1 MAVRVQHHK
10 LEVAKTTINT
20 KIESDDPE
28 DNPNP
33 INQYV
38 LKSIVSKIDTLEDI
52 NKNL

>member
-1 MAVRVQHHK
+1 MVVRVHHLK
-10 LEVAKTTINT
+10 QEVAKTTINT